1 MLKSRIRAT
10 YTPKCLKYMSHILEF
25 FQGYY
30 EGGGCYLLRPIP
42 LQNCNTLPSGNLRS
56 SSRGT

>member
-10 YTPKCLKYMSHILEF
+10 YTKMLMSHILEF

-30 EGGGCYLLRPIP
+30 EGGGCYLFRPIP
-42 LQNCNTLPSGNLRS
+42 LQN
-56 SSRGT
+56 